1 MLIFVS
7 RCRGSIMDVK
17 CVEKL
22 FKIAQVPLYLFQR
35 EEMFVILASGKA
47 SSCICFTF
55 DSIYYFLQVYEG

>member
-1 MLIFVS
+1 
-7 RCRGSIMDVK
+7 MDVK